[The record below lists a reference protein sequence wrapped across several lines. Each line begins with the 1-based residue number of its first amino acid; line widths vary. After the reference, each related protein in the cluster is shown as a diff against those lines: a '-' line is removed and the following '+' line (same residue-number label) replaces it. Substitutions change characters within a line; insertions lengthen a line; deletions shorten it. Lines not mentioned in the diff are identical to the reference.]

1 MGGLSGLIHF
11 EGDAPDA
18 ATIRAMSEQ
27 LAHRGPDDA
36 GEWSGGPARLAHRL
50 RRIRPSKATQPCVT
64 DDLILVLDGWL
75 YEHERLGQEVGA
87 DQAATDTEVLL
98 ASWRRWG
105 PDAMPHIE
113 GEFAFA
119 VWDRRRSALTLVR
132 DRLGIRPLYWSMR
145 SGRVA
150 FASELP
156 ALLKVPWISRG
167 LELSCVAEYL
177 SFQVVHA
184 PRTLLSS
191 VEQVEPGHI
200 VQITPEGP
208 ERRRYWRLRYAP
220 PGTPRPPDGDVVNR
234 LQETVG
240 HAVRRRVPRGIE
252 TGLYLSGGLGSAA
265 IAAAARDRHLPL
277 PGFTISF
284 ADDPFPEAP
293 FAGRVA
299 SLLGLEHHDV
309 VIGTADLAATF
320 DEAVAALGHPVG
332 HPAVLLQLA
341 LARAARERVAVVL
354 SGNGSEALFGG
365 RQLDGLAR
373 DLRLASAVQ
382 LLPGVVRGPL
392 GRLLGSTDRGRRLT
406 TRPEDYPLVLG
417 LGGAHLFST
426 EERGTL
432 LRDHNLVRPG
442 VRREVLRPLYQGLQ
456 TDPINT
462 VLHGFLRSTLTERA
476 LPRADRTAAA
486 AGLDVRFPLLDTAVL
501 ETAASL
507 PGASKIRRVAGSL
520 HTRWPLRAML
530 SGVLPPVLV
539 DRPKRSLP
547 VPLGTWLAG
556 PGRLFLEARM
566 RSLRDDPLGLWRP
579 EALDALHQDVT
590 RSNAAG
596 NRLWTLFILDAWLR
610 TL

>member
-1 MGGLSGLIHF
+1 MGGIAGLIHL
-11 EGDAPDA
+11 EGDPPDA
-18 ATIRAMSEQ
+18 ATVRAMSAQ

-36 GEWSGGPARLAHRL
+36 GEWSQGPACLAHRL
-50 RRIRPSKATQPCVT
+50 RRVRPSKTVQPCVS
-64 DDLILVLDGWL
+64 DDLVVVLDGWL
-75 YEHERLGQEVGA
+75 YDHEHLGQQVGA
-87 DQAATDTEVLL
+87 DEAATDTEVLV
-98 ASWRRWG
+98 ATWRRWG
-105 PDAMPHIE
+105 PEAMDHLE

-119 VWDRRRSALTLVR
+119 VWDRRSEVLTLVR

-145 SGRVA
+145 SGRLA

-156 ALLKVPWISRG
+156 ALLKVPWISREFDTSR
-167 LELSCVAEYL
+167 LAEYL

-184 PRTLLSS
+184 PRTLLGS
-191 VEQVEPGHI
+191 VEQLQPGHTLQ
-200 VQITPEGP
+200 VSAQGVV
-208 ERRRYWRLRYAP
+208 RRRYWQLRYAP
-220 PGTPRPPDGDVVNR
+220 PGTPRPPDGDVVDQ
-234 LQETVG
+234 LQEAVSN
-240 HAVRRRVPRGIE
+240 AVRRRVPRGVE

-265 IAAAARDRHLPL
+265 IAAAARDRYLPL

-309 VIGTADLAATF
+309 VIGTSELAATF

-341 LARAARERVAVVL
+341 LARAAKERVTVVL

-373 DLRLASAVQ
+373 DLRLSSAVQ
-382 LLPGVVRGPL
+382 LLPGVVRNPL
-392 GRLLGSTDRGRRLT
+392 GRLLGTTDRGRRLS
-406 TRPEDYPLVLG
+406 TRPDDYALALG
-417 LGGAHLFST
+417 LGGANLFSS

-432 LRDHNLVRPG
+432 LRDHGLVRPG
-442 VRREVLRPLYQGLQ
+442 VRQEVLRPLYQDLQ

-462 VLHGFLRSTLTERA
+462 VLHGFLCSTLTERA

-507 PGASKIRRVAGSL
+507 PGATKIRRVAGSL

-556 PGRLFLEARM
+556 PGRLFLEGRL
-566 RSLRDDPLGLWRP
+566 RSLRADPFGLWRP
-579 EALDALHQDVT
+579 EALDALHRDVT